1 MPALSPEG
9 AARVPAICRHPAIKP
24 LCLVITATTT
34 LATAAF
40 APCNLQAFHG
50 FWENQETI
58 HTFLHQVAR
67 VERVEDFEALGEV
80 AKQAV
85 LYSTAYLYEHRE
97 NADYHQ
103 MTLMLRSLLFG
114 VRKEGF

>member
-1 MPALSPEG
+1 MLVTLREVKDYLRIDTDDEDEVVASLMQNAET
-9 AARVPAICRHPAIKP
+9 
-24 LCLVITATTT
+24 LCKD
-34 LATAAF
+34 
-40 APCNLQAFHG
+40 
-50 FWENQETI
+50 
-58 HTFLHQVAR
+58 VAR

>member
-1 MPALSPEG
+1 MLVTLREVKDYLRIDTDDEDEVVTSLMQNAET
-9 AARVPAICRHPAIKP
+9 
-24 LCLVITATTT
+24 LCKD
-34 LATAAF
+34 
-40 APCNLQAFHG
+40 
-50 FWENQETI
+50 
-58 HTFLHQVAR
+58 VAR

>member
-1 MPALSPEG
+1 MLVTLREVKDYLRIDTNDEDDVVASLMQNAET
-9 AARVPAICRHPAIKP
+9 
-24 LCLVITATTT
+24 LCKD
-34 LATAAF
+34 
-40 APCNLQAFHG
+40 
-50 FWENQETI
+50 
-58 HTFLHQVAR
+58 VAR
-67 VERVEDFEALGEV
+67 VEKVEDFEALGEV

>member
-1 MPALSPEG
+1 MLVTLREVKNYLRIDTDDEDEVVASLMQNAET
-9 AARVPAICRHPAIKP
+9 
-24 LCLVITATTT
+24 LCKD
-34 LATAAF
+34 
-40 APCNLQAFHG
+40 
-50 FWENQETI
+50 
-58 HTFLHQVAR
+58 VAR

>member
-1 MPALSPEG
+1 MLVTLREVKDYLRIDTDDEDEVVASLMQNAET
-9 AARVPAICRHPAIKP
+9 
-24 LCLVITATTT
+24 LCKD
-34 LATAAF
+34 
-40 APCNLQAFHG
+40 
-50 FWENQETI
+50 
-58 HTFLHQVAR
+58 VAR
-67 VERVEDFEALGEV
+67 VEKVEDFEALGEV

>member
-1 MPALSPEG
+1 MLVTLREVKDYLRIDTDDEDEVVASLMQNAET
-9 AARVPAICRHPAIKP
+9 
-24 LCLVITATTT
+24 LCKD
-34 LATAAF
+34 
-40 APCNLQAFHG
+40 
-50 FWENQETI
+50 
-58 HTFLHQVAR
+58 VAR
-67 VERVEDFEALGEV
+67 VERVEDFEVLGEV

>member
-1 MPALSPEG
+1 MLVTLREVKDYLRIDTDDEDDVVASLMQNAET
-9 AARVPAICRHPAIKP
+9 
-24 LCLVITATTT
+24 LCKD
-34 LATAAF
+34 
-40 APCNLQAFHG
+40 
-50 FWENQETI
+50 
-58 HTFLHQVAR
+58 VAR
-67 VERVEDFEALGEV
+67 VEKVEDFEALGEV

-103 MTLMLRSLLFG
+103 MTLMLRALLFG